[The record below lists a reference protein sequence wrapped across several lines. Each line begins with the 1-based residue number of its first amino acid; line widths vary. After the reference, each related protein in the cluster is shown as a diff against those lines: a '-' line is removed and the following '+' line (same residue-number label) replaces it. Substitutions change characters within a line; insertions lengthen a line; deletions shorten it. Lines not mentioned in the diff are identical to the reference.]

1 MRDRAHRHRPGLAAQ
16 RRLRRL
22 LGRLDR
28 FRAQPGDALVVC
40 QRGSRRGGVDRRAG
54 RRDRAP
60 RARFRRQRGSR
71 PRLLSG
77 QPGRRLRRHRR
88 GVPAGPGAVQLDGVA
103 FPVLLA
109 GQLAERATALPAGA
123 DAAIRRAA
131 TYLAQQGPV
140 SDRDVDRWEENP
152 GASPFT
158 LGLEIVAMVVA
169 AGHLTGADRDL
180 ALALADSWNERLEE
194 FTYHAGSD
202 LDREFGTSGHYVRIG
217 LPGGDRVGVG
227 NQPGGPLSIELRPP
241 PWSAWSSSTCR
252 GWTCGT
258 HTTPVSPTRW
268 PSSKRCSVAVRRMAP
283 PTTATASTGT
293 ASGSTAAAGRGGT
306 SASAAPGR
314 CSPANA
320 ATTTYSPVATAAPS

>member
-88 GVPAGPGAVQLDGVA
+88 GVPAWLAGLDRPHRGAAVAVLGYLLAHQSLDGSWPRCAYVDGSAMPGAVQLDEVA

-109 GQLAERATALPAGA
+109 GQLAELATALPAGA

-194 FTYHAGSD
+194 FNYHAGSD
-202 LDREFGTSGHYVRIG
+202 LDREFGTSGHYGRIG

-227 NQPGGPLSIELRPP
+227 NQPGGPLSIE
-241 PWSAWSSSTCR
+241 
-252 GWTCGT
+252 
-258 HTTPVSPTRW
+258 
-268 PSSKRCSVAVRRMAP
+268 
-283 PTTATASTGT
+283 
-293 ASGSTAAAGRGGT
+293 AAALVGM
-306 SASAAPGR
+306 
-314 CSPANA
+314 
-320 ATTTYSPVATAAPS
+320 